1 VSSAS
6 DAPEALLG
14 LARASDAAA
23 LGRLLEGYRN
33 YLRLMARSLIGQAL
47 RLKLDPSDLVQET
60 FLEAQRDFL
69 RFRGGDEPELVA
81 WLRKILVHN
90 LANQVE
96 FHRAGRRDLRR
107 EASLEAELD
116 RSGAA
121 LHRLLA
127 APISSPSARAV
138 RREEAVRLA
147 DALERLPADYREVFV
162 LRNLERLPFERVAE
176 RMGRTGGA
184 VRKLWGRAL
193 IQLTDALKEAP

>member
-1 VSSAS
+1 MLPTS
-6 DAPEALLG
+6 DALEPLLKQ
-14 LARASDAAA
+14 ARAGDAAA

-47 RLKLDPSDLVQET
+47 GPKLDPSDLVQET
-60 FLEAQRDFL
+60 FLEAQRDFP
-69 RFRGGDEPELVA
+69 RFLGDGEPELVA
-81 WLRKILVHN
+81 WLRRILVHN

-96 FHRAGRRDLRR
+96 HHRAGRRDHRR
-107 EASLEAELD
+107 QLSLEAELD
-116 RSGAA
+116 RSSAA
-121 LHRLLA
+121 LHHMLA

-162 LRNLERLPFERVAE
+162 LRNLEHLPFEHVAV
-176 RMGRTGGA
+176 RMGRSAGA

-193 IQLTDALKEAP
+193 VHLTDLLRESP